1 MERTG
6 GRVLNKCQRE
16 SNHWQLNACVVS
28 WEKTDANFCKSSP
41 IYFRI
46 LVTQISIFNLPGI
59 RNFSWNFFPKT
70 KDTLLFLLTFSASPC
85 TPTCQRIHT
94 VVLCTRDFYLS
105 GWRYAS
111 LQIFYK
117 VILFRWILWELLID
131 KLLTII
137 HSKFWVGR
145 RTNSLASVQSHSTK
159 GGGVVFFSLPLPE
172 KEKLVFVIL
181 YHSLFCCY
189 CKWLKIPAAF
199 LFSQLYHLTQWKTL
213 VLPTALLYQ
222 CLNQQTY
229 NVTVKSLKCNR
240 GQLGFC
246 RARFRC
252 WWQNREQDCNDLS
265 FQCLKVGYL
274 SHWLSALPKEIIC
287 RSHW

>member
-70 KDTLLFLLTFSASPC
+70 KDTLLFLLTFSASPR

-159 GGGVVFFSLPLPE
+159 GGGVFF
-172 KEKLVFVIL
+172 FFL
-181 YHSLFCCY
+181 YPSQKKKSLF
-189 CKWLKIPAAF
+189 L
-199 LFSQLYHLTQWKTL
+199 
-213 VLPTALLYQ
+213 
-222 CLNQQTY
+222 
-229 NVTVKSLKCNR
+229 
-240 GQLGFC
+240 
-246 RARFRC
+246 
-252 WWQNREQDCNDLS
+252 
-265 FQCLKVGYL
+265 
-274 SHWLSALPKEIIC
+274 
-287 RSHW
+287 